1 MARTATDLLRE
12 DSERSARVAAS
23 AAEQRSS
30 APSVSS
36 ISNPSEA
43 LLATFGFPTKSG
55 ASVTFDTAPTISA
68 VYGCMQIIS
77 GLIAR
82 LPLELIQRTA
92 KGTEVITDHPA
103 VPLIKYTPDGIR
115 TPFAWRQM
123 LEAQVLTRGNGYS
136 RIKRNAKFEPIALEW
151 MNPIYVECWRTTAGD
166 VFYRFKGKVLY
177 QYEVFHHREMS
188 MDGIVGMSP
197 VTAMREQMGL
207 ALVTQEHGSRY
218 FSNGAA
224 PSVVFTAPLAA
235 SKEQMDRIRDEVLKN
250 HGGVAN
256 SGKPMIAYGGLT
268 VSPISLTNED
278 SQFLES
284 RKFDVEEIARAYR
297 VPLHLLQST
306 EKTTSWGSGIEQL
319 NRAFVDYSLA
329 DRLIRWEQELD
340 MSLLTEADRKHG
352 LGHKFDTSEMTR
364 GTDLERAQYY
374 QAMRNI
380 AALSVNDVRE
390 MEGLNDLP
398 DHLGDDYTL
407 KFNGTG
413 GTAPADAN
421 PSNKKQPVPTGQGD

>member
-1 MARTATDLLRE
+1 M
-12 DSERSARVAAS
+12 ERRGIG
-23 AAEQRSS
+23 SS
-30 APSVSS
+30 APTVSGLA
-36 ISNPSEA
+36 NPSEQ

-68 VYGCMQIIS
+68 VYGCMQILS

-82 LPLELIQRTA
+82 LPLNLMQYSG
-92 KGTEVITDHPA
+92 KGCDEVDDHPSI
-103 VPLIKYTPDGIR
+103 PLIKFTPDGMR

-123 LEAQVLTRGNGYS
+123 IEAQVLTRGNGYS
-136 RIKRNAKFEPIALEW
+136 FIRRNAYFEPESLEW
-151 MNPIYVECWRTTAGD
+151 MNPIQVECWRTPDGD
-166 VFYRFKGKVLY
+166 VFYRYRGKVLY
-177 QYEVFHHREMS
+177 QYQVFHHREMS

-207 ALVTQEHGSRY
+207 ALTTQEHGSRY

-224 PSVVFTAPLAA
+224 PTVVFTAPLGAT
-235 SKEQMDRIRDEVLKN
+235 KDQMDRIRDEILKN

-256 SGKPMIAYGGLT
+256 AGKPLIAYGGLT

-306 EKTTSWGSGIEQL
+306 EKTTSWGSGVEQL
-319 NRAFVDYSLA
+319 NRAFIDYSLS
-329 DRLIRWEQELD
+329 DRLKRWEEELD
-340 MSLLTEADRKHG
+340 MSLLTLAERKRG
-352 LGHKFDTSEMTR
+352 YGWKFDTSAMTR

-390 MEGLNDLP
+390 MEGFNDLP
-398 DHLGDDYTL
+398 DHLGDDYQL
-407 KFNGTG
+407 KFNGMG
-413 GTAPADAN
+413 GSAPAEAN
-421 PSNKKQPVPTGQGD
+421 PQKNNNPAPAGKENE